1 MSEVMYYDPETLLQV
16 QENDEILKE
25 NNYRWVMFP
34 IKYKSFWN
42 YYKEA
47 EMLFWTAEDFNFDK
61 DIPFL
66 ETVDK
71 NMLVKLF
78 ELICFYS
85 IKDLCLYEDQAIFTS
100 KMLDEIQIPE
110 GRAFYGFQMSM
121 ENIHDEVYASVLEA
135 YIPDAKNR
143 SVIINKVLQLDC
155 VLNKK
160 KWLTEIFENNIP
172 FHSKLILLYI
182 SKVLFNGTLNI
193 LVGFCK
199 QNALLPGFCA
209 VHEKIHRDEY
219 LHADFSVMC
228 CNHLKHKLKYEN
240 VLEYVKM
247 ALKLEY
253 EFALEM
259 LELNILKITKN
270 DVRSFIEYLADTI
283 LTNLNYPVHYSA
295 SYPFSWPEFRK
306 LVVNEESQNET
317 VKKTADVYGEK
328 QITFD
333 EDF

>member
-1 MSEVMYYDPETLLQV
+1 MSEVMYYDQETLLQV

-61 DIPFL
+61 DTPFL
-66 ETVDK
+66 ETIDK

-85 IKDLCLYEDQAIFTS
+85 IKNMCLYEDQAIFTS
-100 KMLDEIQIPE
+100 KMLDDIQIPE

-143 SVIINKVLQLDC
+143 TVIINKVLQLDC

-172 FHSKLILLYI
+172 FYSKLILLYI

-228 CNHLKHKLKYEN
+228 CNHLKHKLKYEH
-240 VLEYVKM
+240 VLDYVKM
-247 ALKLEY
+247 AVKLEY

-295 SYPFSWPEFRK
+295 TYPFSWPEFRK
-306 LVVNEESQNET
+306 LVVNEESQTEA